1 MHILPL
7 SFNFDDSFL
16 GEKKE
21 RITGEI
27 FERELGRVGVFELYI
42 IKGDD
47 ELKGYVDQYRGD
59 PFSNWY
65 PMNIFHDIEYDYDSC
80 QIDGKIAY
88 LDSIVV
94 DEKYQN
100 NGIGTIVIDK
110 IITHLKKE
118 NINILIL
125 QPSPILIPNAISIN
139 EDEENK
145 EKRLRLTKFYQTKF
159 EFQKVTTQ
167 NILSYPIYYLK
178 LN

>member
-1 MHILPL
+1 MNILPL
-7 SFNFDDSFL
+7 NFNFDDSFF

-27 FERELGRVGVFELYI
+27 FEKELGRVGIFELYI

-59 PFSNWY
+59 PYSNWY
-65 PMNIFHDIEYDYDSC
+65 PMNIFHDIEYDFDSC

-94 DEKYQN
+94 DEKYQS

-110 IITHLKKE
+110 MITHLKNE
-118 NINILIL
+118 NINFFIL
-125 QPSPILIPNAISIN
+125 QPSPIMLSNTVLMN

-145 EKRLRLTKFYQTKF
+145 EKRNRLTKFYQTKF
-159 EFQKVTTQ
+159 KFQKVPTQ
-167 NILSYPIYYLK
+167 NELSYPIYYLELK
-178 LN
+178 